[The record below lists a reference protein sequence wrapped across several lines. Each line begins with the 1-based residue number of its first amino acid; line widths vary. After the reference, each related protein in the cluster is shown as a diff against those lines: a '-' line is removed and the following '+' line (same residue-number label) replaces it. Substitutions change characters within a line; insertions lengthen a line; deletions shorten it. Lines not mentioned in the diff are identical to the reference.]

1 MKKILFYEYITY
13 ACVVFL
19 ILLIVVWNVFL
30 SPPENLPR
38 VIPAI
43 LYNIPLLI
51 IMVKLN
57 KNNFS
62 TYIITSYVMLF
73 YFVIG
78 VGNTTTQNSFNFG
91 IIIAITSLAAFTS
104 SIFYVRERDK
114 KSIKD

>member
-1 MKKILFYEYITY
+1 MLFFRVRIAKILKSYKKILFYEYINIP
-13 ACVVFL
+13 VLFL
-19 ILLIVVWNVFL
+19 NIIIVVWNAL
-30 SPPENLPR
+30 YPPENLPR

-78 VGNTTTQNSFNFG
+78 VGNTTTQNSFY
-91 IIIAITSLAAFTS
+91 L
-104 SIFYVRERDK
+104 E
-114 KSIKD
+114 

>member
-1 MKKILFYEYITY
+1 MKKLLFYEYITY
-13 ACVVFL
+13 TCVVFL
-19 ILLIVVWNVFL
+19 ILLIAVWNVFL
-30 SPPENLPR
+30 YPPESLPR

-78 VGNTTTQNSFNFG
+78 VEIQKQQTKF
-91 IIIAITSLAAFTS
+91 
-104 SIFYVRERDK
+104 IFELLF
-114 KSIKD
+114 

>member
-1 MKKILFYEYITY
+1 MKKLLFYEYITY
-13 ACVVFL
+13 TCVVFL
-19 ILLIVVWNVFL
+19 ILLIAVWNVFL
-30 SPPENLPR
+30 YPPESLPR

-78 VGNTTTQNSFNFG
+78 VGNTTTQNSFYFG
-91 IIIAITSLAAFTS
+91 IIIAIISLIAFY
-104 SIFYVRERDK
+104 IINFLCKRKR
-114 KSIKD
+114 